1 MVTVPPVSLSPIW
14 ALTSPTRPW
23 TAISGSPES
32 IGVSL
37 GWRTANTS
45 PTDSAS
51 ARRAQRVALRSGD
64 PVDAIEHRPTP
75 AYGSSSSDWTPTARS
90 MRQPEARA
98 AVCSQ
103 QRGLADTG
111 LAAHDEAA
119 APAAAHG
126 LDQPVERPALR
137 LPPHEDRARRRC
149 HAAGAGSG
157 IRATPV
163 ATPTV
168 PGSRRSAS
176 QSLRSPAGSTS
187 RLTSMIRSSL
197 AGDEVEQ
204 RPGESVRLGP
214 GEGVGTAPGLYEPR
228 IVRESQQRS
237 ASAFLR

>member
-149 HAAGAGSG
+149 HAAGRGRIG
-157 IRATPV
+157 N
-163 ATPTV
+163 
-168 PGSRRSAS
+168 PGHPGRH
-176 QSLRSPAGSTS
+176 PH
-187 RLTSMIRSSL
+187 
-197 AGDEVEQ
+197 
-204 RPGESVRLGP
+204 RPGIP
-214 GEGVGTAPGLYEPR
+214 QVGIAAAEVPSRFDVP
-228 IVRESQQRS
+228 VDQRDQVVIG
-237 ASAFLR
+237 RR